1 MIQILKLAFR
11 NLGRNRRRSF
21 FSALA
26 MGVALALLLL
36 MASTIQGEMN
46 DAIELAIRLQSGH
59 LQVRTATYD
68 EAKTSLKWEDLIENP
83 GQVAAQI
90 EAIGP
95 VAVATPRLYASGF
108 VTTREESAGVRVVG
122 IDPLS
127 DANAPYRD
135 GMQEGSFL
143 TPDDREGL
151 LIGRALANRLELS
164 TGDVVNL
171 SVNTSGGEVDEQAFT
186 VRGIYSTGSS
196 GYDGLTV
203 FLPLAKAQALTGAD
217 QRASAVFVMLEDT
230 AETDAVIAALQAPGY
245 QVLTWRDLNELLVQT
260 EQLSASYMVFFYLI
274 VLGIAATVIVNT
286 QIMSVYERTREIGIL
301 SAIGMRG
308 RQLMVIFLTESALL
322 AVGGIL
328 LGLLIGGVV
337 VAYLSRY
344 GIPLAIEQFGITGML
359 FRDRI
364 YTLLTVRDTVNLTLM
379 SFVVTLLAG
388 LYPAVLAS
396 RMEPVAALRAEK

>member
-1 MIQILKLAFR
+1 
-11 NLGRNRRRSF
+11 
-21 FSALA
+21 
-26 MGVALALLLL
+26 
-36 MASTIQGEMN
+36 
-46 DAIELAIRLQSGH
+46 
-59 LQVRTATYD
+59 
-68 EAKTSLKWEDLIENP
+68 
-83 GQVAAQI
+83 
-90 EAIGP
+90 
-95 VAVATPRLYASGF
+95 VATPRLYASGF

-308 RQLMVIFLTESALL
+308 RRLLVIFLTESALL